1 MDFAIVAM
9 HVLGVHT
16 SMLRLAAI
24 LALAVMLTVV
34 LVALL
39 VMFLTVV
46 LLIWCSLTKC
56 RHRYGVAY
64 DYYGRGCESE
74 MAKATMRFYGPT

>member
-9 HVLGVHT
+9 HVLGVLT

-46 LLIWCSLTKC
+46 LLIWCS
-56 RHRYGVAY
+56 
-64 DYYGRGCESE
+64 
-74 MAKATMRFYGPT
+74 PW